1 MGITG
6 CFRTSKDKLYS
17 ELGLES
23 LADRRF
29 YRSLVPFYN
38 IVNKKPPQY
47 LINYLP
53 TQDLASINL
62 GKRPEIYPLDDR
74 TERYYN
80 SYFSLLYLTM
90 KQFGEWYKKSPIYCY
105 FQRDVLICNNYLIH
119 LFFYLIIII
128 YIHIYIYIYIYNIYI
143 YVCVYC
149 NIAYIIFFIHITY
162 IYIAK
167 CELQFKF
174 TQVSI

>member
-128 YIHIYIYIYIYNIYI
+128 YIHIYIYIYIYI
-143 YVCVYC
+143 
-149 NIAYIIFFIHITY
+149 
-162 IYIAK
+162 
-167 CELQFKF
+167 
-174 TQVSI
+174 